1 MAVSFFI
8 LQILKNWWWFFFPLI
23 FFPIA
28 RFFYFW
34 WIRWEIFYKKSFR
47 WVLLEITPPKEVV
60 KPFSAMETIYSLL
73 FGLYDSPNWRE
84 RWCKGAFP
92 IGAGGWFSFEICSFG
107 GEIHFYLRVPAGFRS
122 SAEAAIYSQ
131 YPETEIKEVEDY
143 TQRVPKDIPN
153 EKWDLY
159 SEDYT
164 FVKADHFPIKTYSM
178 FFEKPEEEK
187 RVVEEK
193 RLDPLN
199 SLLESLAQFQSGE
212 QIWFQIVC
220 NPFSDDQLPWQDKGK
235 AEINKITKRGTSPTP
250 KGFIG
255 LLLEEIS
262 SWFKTALEIFFP
274 VGKAE
279 KKEKPMELV
288 APELRL
294 TPGEKEIVSAIERK
308 MSKSAFICWMRVVY
322 ICKKDEPHDFGNCLT
337 IRGYVTPQFST
348 EHLNRIVFF
357 GATRTRIHYWI
368 KDRRLYLRKRQRLR
382 KYIERLPSFFPWNIV
397 GEPPP
402 FIKFLTLFG
411 YRIPPGKRS
420 ILILNTEELA
430 TIFHFPVKIYIPTVP
445 RVEVKR
451 VGPPPTL
458 PGE

>member
-1 MAVSFFI
+1 MEAAFFI
-8 LQILKNWWWFFFPLI
+8 FQILKNWWWFFFPLV
-23 FFPIA
+23 FFPIF

-34 WIRWEIFYKKSFR
+34 WIRWEIFYKKSFK
-47 WVLLEITPPKEVV
+47 WILLEIKPPKEVL

-92 IGAGGWFSFEICSFG
+92 ILTGGWFSFEICSFG

-122 SAEAAIYSQ
+122 TAEAAIYSQ

-143 TQRVPKDIPN
+143 TQRIPKDIPN

-164 FVKADHFPIKTYSM
+164 FARPDHFPIKTYSM
-178 FFEKPEEEK
+178 FFERPEEEK
-187 RVVEEK
+187 RVTEEK
-193 RLDPLN
+193 RLDPFN
-199 SLLESLAQFQSGE
+199 SLLESLSQFQSGE
-212 QIWFQIVC
+212 QIWIQIVGA
-220 NPFSDDQLPWQDKGK
+220 PFSDDQFPWIEAGK
-235 AEINKITKRGTSPTP
+235 KEINKIAKREAPA
-250 KGFIG
+250 KKG
-255 LLLEEIS
+255 LLRELIDTLL
-262 SWFKTALEIFFP
+262 FGPPK
-274 VGKAE
+274 KAE
-279 KKEKPMELV
+279 KPLEIL

-294 TPGEKEIVSAIERK
+294 TAGEKEIISAIENK
-308 MSKSAFICWMRVVY
+308 ISKTAFICWMRVVY
-322 ICKKDEPHDFGNCLT
+322 ICKKDEPHNFGNALT
-337 IRGYVTPQFST
+337 FRGYVTPQFST
-348 EHLNRIVFF
+348 GHLNRIVFF
-357 GATRTRIHYWI
+357 GATRTRIHYLL

-382 KYIERLPSFFPWNIV
+382 EYIERLPSFFPWSMV
-397 GEPPP
+397 GEYPPL
-402 FIKFLTLFG
+402 IKFLIPFG
-411 YRIPPGKRS
+411 YRIPPGKRP

-445 RVEVKR
+445 RVEAKR